1 MHRTSFVTQRL
12 TTLPPLR
19 MSKDRV
25 ETKAQEDSLR
35 KKKLIML

>member
-25 ETKAQEDSLR
+25 ETKALENSLR